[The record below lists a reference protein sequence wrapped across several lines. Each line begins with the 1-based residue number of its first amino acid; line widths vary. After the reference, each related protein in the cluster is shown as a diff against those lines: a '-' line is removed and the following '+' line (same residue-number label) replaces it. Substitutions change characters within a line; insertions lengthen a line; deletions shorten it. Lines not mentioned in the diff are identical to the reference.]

1 MRLDFVERAVLVCAL
16 LMVLIL
22 VDTYVFVRV

>member
-1 MRLDFVERAVLVCAL
+1 MRLDFVDRAVLVCAL
-16 LMVLIL
+16 LMALIL